1 MYHSYPNVG
10 DGRKT
15 VTVAGTPERLVAS
28 NTPCR
33 KVEVQALPTN
43 TDVVAL
49 GASTVDAAAGAERG
63 TILPPNGYATLYV
76 EDLYALYVDAAT
88 SGEGV
93 AFTYYY

>member
-1 MYHSYPNVG
+1 MECSYPNIG

-28 NTPCR
+28 NTPCK
-33 KVEVQALPTN
+33 KVEVQALPGNTN
-43 TDVVAL
+43 NIAI

-63 TILPPNGYATLYV
+63 IVIPPTGYATLYI
-76 EDLYALYVDAAT
+76 EDLYALYVDAVT

-93 AFTYYY
+93 SFTYYF

>member
-1 MYHSYPNVG
+1 MDHSYPNVG

-15 VTVAGTPERLVAS
+15 VSVAGTPERLVSS

-43 TDVVAL
+43 TDNVAI

-63 TILPPNGYATLYV
+63 TVLPPTGSATLYV
-76 EDLYALYVDAAT
+76 EDLYALYVDSAV

-93 AFTYYY
+93 SFTYYY